1 MRGMQARRNKHMQEQ
16 GEKKLRMQYRN
27 NKYGEPVSVLGYGCM
42 RFSRKGAMID
52 FDKADRELMD
62 AYKRGVNYFD
72 TAYIYPG
79 SEDTLGRFLEKHSLR
94 DKVNIATK
102 MPQYLVRKAD
112 AFDRYFDEELK
123 RLRTDHIDYYLMHMF
138 TDAEEWENL
147 KRLGILSWVEEK
159 KKAGAIRNFGFSYHG
174 NTTMFLKILN
184 DYDWDFCQIQYNYLD
199 ETSQAGRIGL
209 ETAYAKGIPVIIM
222 EPLRGGRLVNMLP
235 DKAKKLIADNE
246 KHRSPAEWGLR
257 WLWDQPGVT
266 CVLSGMN
273 SLDMVRENCRIAATS
288 CAGEFTDEDFEL
300 IRRVKEAINSSM
312 KIGCTGC
319 NYCMP
324 CPKGVDIPA
333 TFRAWNRMYTENK
346 RGARHEYVQTVGL
359 RKEPAFA
366 SQCIKCGKCEKHCP
380 QNLPIRESLVKADRD
395 LLPPYYRPVLAV
407 MRKFKN

>member
-1 MRGMQARRNKHMQEQ
+1 MQEQ
-16 GEKKLRMQYRN
+16 DEKKLRMQYRN

-42 RFSRKGAMID
+42 RFSRKGAVID

-102 MPQYLVRKAD
+102 MPQYLVRKTD

-138 TDAEEWENL
+138 TDPEEWENL

-174 NTTMFLKILN
+174 NTAMFLKILN

-199 ETSQAGRIGL
+199 ETSQAGRVGL

-235 DKAKKLIADNE
+235 DQAKKLIAENE

-273 SLDMVRENCRIAATS
+273 SVNMVRENCRIAATS
-288 CAGEFTDEDFEL
+288 RAGEFTDEDFEL
-300 IRRVKEAINSSM
+300 IRRVKEAINASM

-333 TFRAWNRMYTENK
+333 TFRSWNRMYTENK

-380 QNLPIRESLVKADRD
+380 QNLPIRESLAKADRD

-407 MRKFKN
+407 MRKFKS

>member
-1 MRGMQARRNKHMQEQ
+1 MQEQ
-16 GEKKLRMQYRN
+16 DEKKLRMQYRN

-42 RFSRKGAMID
+42 RFSRKGAVID